1 MGRCTLNTEK
11 KVGIAFFVGIVLLM
25 ALTFWVGKIRLFESG
40 YIIKVNFNQIGGL
53 KKGDTVTLA
62 GMKVGRVE
70 DFNIK
75 NNKIQV
81 SLWIR
86 KETVLRQNSIFSIN
100 DVSLMGGK
108 YVGITMGTSD
118 SLIVGPGIIVE
129 GKDSYQLDQLF
140 TKAGEISDSIE
151 KLVSKIEKGEGT
163 AGKLLTDEE
172 LYKNTSEFMQSA
184 KETSDKA
191 QKIIDEFQGIGTEVK
206 ETVVTI
212 KKIVKKIGKGEGTVG
227 KLIYDEELYNDTKKT
242 IKSAKTVSDDAKD
255 VLGKM
260 KEIKTWLGIESVY
273 SAREGDFR
281 NKGYIRIEPSENKYY
296 LVGASKLGT
305 GNSKDDKHE
314 IEYDVQLALKFF
326 DNNLT
331 VRGGLINS
339 GAGLGADYM
348 LPDKKTSI
356 TVEGHSAVY
365 SSPFFFRTNLSY
377 RMWEDKSYYIVAGAE
392 DILDN
397 PSFIAGIKIEY
408 NDQDINYLVGLM
420 GAAR

>member
-1 MGRCTLNTEK
+1 MNAEK

-25 ALTFWVGKIRLFESG
+25 ALTFWVGKIKLFESG

-118 SLIVGPGIIVE
+118 SLILVPGIIVD

-151 KLVSKIEKGEGT
+151 KLVSKIEKGEST

-172 LYKNTSEFMQSA
+172 LYKNVSEFMQSA

-227 KLIYDEELYNDTKKT
+227 KLIYDEELYNETKKT

-260 KEIKTWLGIESVY
+260 KEIKTWLGVESVY
-273 SAREGDFR
+273 SAREGASR
-281 NKGYIRIEPSENKYY
+281 NKGYIRIEPSEDKYY

-305 GNSKDDKHE
+305 ENSKEEGRK

-348 LPDKKTSI
+348 LPDKKTVI

-365 SSPFFFRTNLSY
+365 SSPFFLRTNLSY
-377 RMWEDKSYYIVAGAE
+377 KMWKDRSYYIVAGAE
-392 DILDN
+392 DILDS

-408 NDQDINYLVGLM
+408 NDQDIKYLVGLM
-420 GAAR
+420 SAAR

>member
-1 MGRCTLNTEK
+1 MNIEK

-25 ALTFWVGKIRLFESG
+25 ALTFWVGKIRIFENG
-40 YIIKVNFNQIGGL
+40 YIIKVNFSQIGGL

-70 DFNIK
+70 DFDIK
-75 NNKIQV
+75 DNKIQV
-81 SLWIR
+81 SLWIK
-86 KETVLRQNSIFSIN
+86 KETTLRQNSIFSIN

-108 YVGITMGTSD
+108 YVGITMGTAD
-118 SLIVGPGIIVE
+118 SLVLKPGSIVD

-140 TKAGEISDSIE
+140 TKAGEISDSIG
-151 KLVSKIEKGEGT
+151 KLVEKIEKGEGT

-172 LYKNTSEFMQSA
+172 LYKNTSEFMKSA

-191 QKIIDEFQGIGTEVK
+191 QKIMDEFQEVGTEVK
-206 ETVVTI
+206 ETVKTI
-212 KKIVKKIGKGEGTVG
+212 KKIVKKIDKGEGTVG
-227 KLIYDEELYNDTKKT
+227 KLIYDEELYNDARKT
-242 IKSAKTVSDDAKD
+242 MKSAKAASEGAKD

-260 KEIKTWLGIESVY
+260 REMKTWLGDESVY
-273 SAREGDFR
+273 SAREGAFR
-281 NKGYIRIEPSENKYY
+281 NKGYIRIEPAEDKYY

-305 GNSKDDKHE
+305 SNSKEERYK

-339 GAGLGADYM
+339 GVGLGADYI

-365 SSPFFFRTNLSY
+365 SSPFFLRTNLSY
-377 RMWEDKSYYIVAGAE
+377 KIWEDKSYYIVAGAE
-392 DILDN
+392 DILDR
-397 PSFIAGIKIEY
+397 PSFIAGVKIEY
-408 NDQDINYLVGLM
+408 NDQDLKYLVGLM

>member
-1 MGRCTLNTEK
+1 MNIEK

-118 SLIVGPGIIVE
+118 SLILRPESIVD
-129 GKDSYQLDQLF
+129 GKNSYQLDQLF

-227 KLIYDEELYNDTKKT
+227 KLIYDEELYNETKKT

-273 SAREGDFR
+273 SAREGAFR
-281 NKGYIRIEPSENKYY
+281 NKGYIRIEPAEDKYY

-305 GNSKDDKHE
+305 GNSKDDRHE

-365 SSPFFFRTNLSY
+365 SSPFFLRTNLSY
-377 RMWEDKSYYIVAGAE
+377 KIWKDKSYYIVAGAE
-392 DILDN
+392 DILDKA
-397 PSFIAGIKIEY
+397 SFIAGVKIEY
-408 NDQDINYLVGLM
+408 NDQDLKYLIGLM

>member
-1 MGRCTLNTEK
+1 MNTEK

-118 SLIVGPGIIVE
+118 SLILGPESIVD

-206 ETVVTI
+206 ETVGTI

-227 KLIYDEELYNDTKKT
+227 KLIYDEELYNETKKT

-273 SAREGDFR
+273 SAREGAFR

-305 GNSKDDKHE
+305 GNSKDDRRE

-365 SSPFFFRTNLSY
+365 SSPFFLRTNLSY
-377 RMWEDKSYYIVAGAE
+377 RMWKNKSYYIVAGAE

-408 NDQDINYLVGLM
+408 NDQDIKYLVGLM

>member
-1 MGRCTLNTEK
+1 MNIEK
-11 KVGIAFFVGIVLLM
+11 KVGIAFFVGIMLLM
-25 ALTFWVGKIRLFESG
+25 ALTFWVGKIRLFENG
-40 YIIKVNFNQIGGL
+40 YIIKVNFTQIGGL
-53 KKGDTVTLA
+53 KRGDTVTLA

-70 DFNIK
+70 DFDIK
-75 NNKIQV
+75 DNKIQV
-81 SLWIR
+81 SLWIK
-86 KETVLRQNSIFSIN
+86 KETILRQNSIFSIN

-108 YVGITMGTSD
+108 YVGITMGSTDSPVLTSG
-118 SLIVGPGIIVE
+118 SIVD

-151 KLVSKIEKGEGT
+151 KLVGKIEKGEGT

-172 LYKNTSEFMQSA
+172 LYRNTSEFMKSA

-191 QKIIDEFQGIGTEVK
+191 QKILDEFQGIGAEVK
-206 ETVVTI
+206 ETVKTI
-212 KKIVKKIGKGEGTVG
+212 KKIVKKIDRGEGTVG
-227 KLIYDEELYNDTKKT
+227 KLIYDEELYNDARKT
-242 IKSAKTVSDDAKD
+242 MKSAKAASEDAKD

-260 KEIKTWLGIESVY
+260 KGIKTWLGIESVY
-273 SAREGDFR
+273 SLREGAFR
-281 NKGYIRIEPSENKYY
+281 NKGYIRIEPSEDKYY

-305 GNSKDDKHE
+305 GNSKEERRE

-348 LPDKKTSI
+348 LPDKKTVI

-365 SSPFFFRTNLSY
+365 SSSFFLRTNLSY
-377 RMWEDKSYYIVAGAE
+377 RIWEDKSYYIVAGAE
-392 DILDN
+392 DILDR

-408 NDQDINYLVGLM
+408 NDQDLKYLVGLM

>member
-1 MGRCTLNTEK
+1 MKTEK
-11 KVGIAFFVGIVLLM
+11 KVGIAFFAGIILLM
-25 ALTFWVGKIRLFESG
+25 ALTFWVGKIRIFENG
-40 YIIKVNFNQIGGL
+40 YIIKANFSQVGGL
-53 KKGDTVTLA
+53 KRGDTVTLA

-75 NNKIQV
+75 DNKIQV
-81 SLWIR
+81 SLWIK
-86 KETVLRQNSIFSIN
+86 KETILKQNSVFSIN

-108 YVGITMGTSD
+108 YVGITMGTTD
-118 SLIVGPGIIVE
+118 SPVLRPDSIVDGVDP
-129 GKDSYQLDQLF
+129 YQLHQLF
-140 TKAGEISDSIE
+140 TKAGEISETIGNLTKKVE
-151 KLVSKIEKGEGT
+151 RGEGT

-172 LYKNTSEFMQSA
+172 LYKNTSEFMKSA

-191 QKIIDEFQGIGTEVK
+191 QKIIDEFEGIGTEVK
-206 ETVVTI
+206 KTVKTI
-212 KKIVKKIGKGEGTVG
+212 KKIVKKIDRGEGSVG
-227 KLIYDEELYNDTKKT
+227 KLIYDEELYDEAKKT
-242 IKSAKTVSDDAKD
+242 MKSAKAASEDAKD

-260 KEIKTWLGIESVY
+260 REIKTWLGGESVY
-273 SAREGDFR
+273 SVRDGACR
-281 NKGYIRIEPSENKYY
+281 NKGYIRIEPSEDKYY

-305 GNSKDDKHE
+305 SNSKDDRRE

-348 LPDKKTSI
+348 LPDKKTCVTI
-356 TVEGHSAVY
+356 EGHSAVY
-365 SSPFFFRTNLSY
+365 SSPFFLRTNLSY
-377 RMWEDKSYYIVAGAE
+377 KIWEDKSYYIVAGAE
-392 DILDN
+392 DILDR

-408 NDQDINYLVGLM
+408 NDQDIKYLVGLM

>member
-1 MGRCTLNTEK
+1 MNIEK
-11 KVGIAFFVGIVLLM
+11 KVGIAFFIGIVLLM
-25 ALTFWVGKIRLFESG
+25 ALTFWVGKIRLFENG
-40 YIIKVNFNQIGGL
+40 YIIKVNFSQIGGL

-75 NNKIQV
+75 DNKIQV
-81 SLWIR
+81 SLWI
-86 KETVLRQNSIFSIN
+86 KKDIILRQNSIFGIN

-118 SLIVGPGIIVE
+118 SLVLMPGSIVDA
-129 GKDSYQLDQLF
+129 KDSYQLDQLF
-140 TKAGEISDSIE
+140 TKAGEISEGIG
-151 KLVSKIEKGEGT
+151 KLVEKIEKGEGT
-163 AGKLLTDEE
+163 AGKLLSDEE
-172 LYKNTSEFMQSA
+172 LYKNTAEFMKSA

-191 QKIIDEFQGIGTEVK
+191 QKIMDEFQEIGTEVK
-206 ETVVTI
+206 ETVKI
-212 KKIVKKIGKGEGTVG
+212 INKIVKKIDKGEGSVG
-227 KLIYDEELYNDTKKT
+227 KLIHDEQLYNDARKVM
-242 IKSAKTVSDDAKD
+242 KSAKTASEDAKD

-260 KEIKTWLGIESVY
+260 REIKTWLGGESVY
-273 SAREGDFR
+273 SIRHGAAR
-281 NKGYIRIEPSENKYY
+281 NKGYVRIEPSENKYY

-305 GNSKDDKHE
+305 GNSKDDRRE

-339 GAGLGADYM
+339 GAGLGADYR

-365 SSPFFFRTNLSY
+365 SSPFFLRTNLSY
-377 RMWEDKSYYIVAGAE
+377 KIWKDKSYYIVAGAE
-392 DILDN
+392 DILDR

-408 NDQDINYLVGLM
+408 NDQDLKYLVGLM

>member
-1 MGRCTLNTEK
+1 LNIEK
-11 KVGIAFFVGIVLLM
+11 KVGIAFFVGIALLM
-25 ALTFWVGKIRLFESG
+25 ALTFWVGKIRLFENG
-40 YIIKVNFNQIGGL
+40 YIIKVNFSQIGGL

-70 DFNIK
+70 DFDIRD
-75 NNKIQV
+75 NKIQV
-81 SLWIR
+81 SLWIK
-86 KETVLRQNSIFSIN
+86 KETTLRQNSIFSIN

-108 YVGITMGTSD
+108 YVGITMGTAD
-118 SLIVGPGIIVE
+118 SLVLRPGSIVD

-140 TKAGEISDSIE
+140 TKAGEISDSIG
-151 KLVSKIEKGEGT
+151 KLVEQIEKGQGT

-172 LYKNTSEFMQSA
+172 LYKNTSEFMRSA

-191 QKIIDEFQGIGTEVK
+191 QKIIDEFDGIGTEVK
-206 ETVVTI
+206 ETVKTI
-212 KKIVKKIGKGEGTVG
+212 KKIVKKIDKGEGSVG
-227 KLIYDEELYNDTKKT
+227 KLIYDEELYNDARKT
-242 IKSAKTVSDDAKD
+242 MKSAKAASEDAKD

-260 KEIKTWLGIESVY
+260 REIKTWLGTESVY
-273 SAREGDFR
+273 SLREGAFR
-281 NKGYIRIEPSENKYY
+281 NKGYIRIEPSEDKYY

-305 GNSKDDKHE
+305 GNSKEKRRE
-314 IEYDVQLALKFF
+314 NDVQLALKFF

-339 GAGLGADYM
+339 GAGLGADYT
-348 LPDKKTSI
+348 LTDKKTVI

-365 SSPFFFRTNLSY
+365 CSPFFLRTNLSY
-377 RMWEDKSYYIVAGAE
+377 KIWEDKSYYIVAGAE
-392 DILDN
+392 DILDR

-408 NDQDINYLVGLM
+408 NDQDIKYLVGLM

>member
-1 MGRCTLNTEK
+1 MNTEK

-25 ALTFWVGKIRLFESG
+25 ALTFWVGKIRLFENG
-40 YIIKVNFNQIGGL
+40 YIIKVNFSQIGGL
-53 KKGDTVTLA
+53 KRGDTVTLA

-70 DFNIK
+70 DFDIK
-75 NNKIQV
+75 DNKIQV

-108 YVGITMGTSD
+108 YVGITMGTVD
-118 SLIVGPGIIVE
+118 SLILGPGSIVD

-206 ETVVTI
+206 ETVGTI

-227 KLIYDEELYNDTKKT
+227 KLIYDEELYNETKKT

-273 SAREGDFR
+273 SAREGAFR
-281 NKGYIRIEPSENKYY
+281 NKGYLRIEPAEDKYY

-305 GNSKDDKHE
+305 GNSKDDRHE

-365 SSPFFFRTNLSY
+365 SSPFFLRTNLSY

-397 PSFIAGIKIEY
+397 PSFIAGVKIEY
-408 NDQDINYLVGLM
+408 NDQDIKYLVGLM

>member
-1 MGRCTLNTEK
+1 MNTEK

-86 KETVLRQNSIFSIN
+86 KETILRQNSIFSIN

-118 SLIVGPGIIVE
+118 SLILGPEIIVD

-172 LYKNTSEFMQSA
+172 LYKNTSEFMQSV

-227 KLIYDEELYNDTKKT
+227 KLIYDEELYNETKKT

-273 SAREGDFR
+273 SAREGAFR

-365 SSPFFFRTNLSY
+365 SSPFFLRTNLSY

-408 NDQDINYLVGLM
+408 NDQDIKYLVGLM

>member
-1 MGRCTLNTEK
+1 MNIEK
-11 KVGIAFFVGIVLLM
+11 KVGIAFFVGIALLM
-25 ALTFWVGKIRLFESG
+25 ALTFWVGKIRLFENG
-40 YIIKVNFNQIGGL
+40 YIIKVNFSQIGGL

-70 DFNIK
+70 DFDIRD
-75 NNKIQV
+75 NKIQV
-81 SLWIR
+81 SLWIK
-86 KETVLRQNSIFSIN
+86 KETTLRQNSIFSIN

-108 YVGITMGTSD
+108 YVGITMGTAD
-118 SLIVGPGIIVE
+118 SLVLRPGSIVD

-140 TKAGEISDSIE
+140 TKAGEISDSIG
-151 KLVSKIEKGEGT
+151 KLVEQIEKGQGT

-172 LYKNTSEFMQSA
+172 LYKNTSEFMRSA

-191 QKIIDEFQGIGTEVK
+191 QKIIDEFDGIGTEVK
-206 ETVVTI
+206 ETVKTI
-212 KKIVKKIGKGEGTVG
+212 KKIVKKIDKGEGSVG
-227 KLIYDEELYNDTKKT
+227 KLIYDEELYNDARKT
-242 IKSAKTVSDDAKD
+242 MKSAKAASEDAKD

-260 KEIKTWLGIESVY
+260 REIKTWLGTESVY
-273 SAREGDFR
+273 SLREGAFR
-281 NKGYIRIEPSENKYY
+281 NKGYIRIEPSEDKYY

-305 GNSKDDKHE
+305 GNSKEKRRE

-339 GAGLGADYM
+339 GAGLGADYT
-348 LPDKKTSI
+348 LTDKKTVI

-365 SSPFFFRTNLSY
+365 CSPFFLRTNLSY
-377 RMWEDKSYYIVAGAE
+377 KIWEDKSYYIVAGAE
-392 DILDN
+392 DILDR

-408 NDQDINYLVGLM
+408 NDQDIKYLVGLM

>member
-1 MGRCTLNTEK
+1 LNIEK

-25 ALTFWVGKIRLFESG
+25 ALTFWVGKIRLFEDG
-40 YIIKVNFNQIGGL
+40 YIIKVNFGQIGGL
-53 KKGDTVTLA
+53 KKGETVTLA

-70 DFNIK
+70 DFDIK
-75 NNKIQV
+75 DNKIQV
-81 SLWIR
+81 SLWIK
-86 KETVLRQNSIFSIN
+86 KETILRQNSIFSIN

-108 YVGITMGTSD
+108 YVAITMGTAD
-118 SLIVGPGIIVE
+118 SLVLKPGSIVDGA
-129 GKDSYQLDQLF
+129 DSYQLDQLF
-140 TKAGEISDSIE
+140 TKAGEISDSIG
-151 KLVSKIEKGEGT
+151 KLVEKIEKGEGT

-172 LYKNTSEFMQSA
+172 LYKNTSEFMKSA

-191 QKIIDEFQGIGTEVK
+191 QKIMDEFQEVGTEVK
-206 ETVVTI
+206 ETVKTI
-212 KKIVKKIGKGEGTVG
+212 KKIVKKIDRGEGTVG
-227 KLIYDEELYNDTKKT
+227 KLIYDEELYNEAKKT
-242 IKSAKTVSDDAKD
+242 MKSAKTVSEDAKD

-260 KEIKTWLGIESVY
+260 REIKTWLGGESVY
-273 SAREGDFR
+273 STREGAFR
-281 NKGYIRIEPSENKYY
+281 NKGYIRIEPSEDKYY

-305 GNSKDDKHE
+305 GNSKEERRE

-348 LPDKKTSI
+348 LPDKKTVI

-365 SSPFFFRTNLSY
+365 SDPFFLRTNLSY
-377 RMWEDKSYYIVAGAE
+377 KIWEDKSYYIVAGAE
-392 DILDN
+392 DILDS
-397 PSFIAGIKIEY
+397 PSFLAGVKIEY
-408 NDQDINYLVGLM
+408 NDQDLKYLVGLM

>member
-1 MGRCTLNTEK
+1 MNIEK
-11 KVGIAFFVGIVLLM
+11 KVGIAFFVGIALLM
-25 ALTFWVGKIRLFESG
+25 ALTFWVGKIRLFENG
-40 YIIKVNFNQIGGL
+40 YIIKVNFSQIGGL

-70 DFNIK
+70 DFDIRD
-75 NNKIQV
+75 NKIQV
-81 SLWIR
+81 SLWIK
-86 KETVLRQNSIFSIN
+86 KETTLRQNSIFSIN

-108 YVGITMGTSD
+108 YVGITMGTAD
-118 SLIVGPGIIVE
+118 SLVLRPGSIVD

-140 TKAGEISDSIE
+140 TKAGEISDSIG
-151 KLVSKIEKGEGT
+151 KLVEQIEKGQGT

-172 LYKNTSEFMQSA
+172 LYKNTSEFMRSA

-191 QKIIDEFQGIGTEVK
+191 QKIIDEFDGIGTEVK
-206 ETVVTI
+206 ETVKTI
-212 KKIVKKIGKGEGTVG
+212 KKIVKKIDKGEGSVG
-227 KLIYDEELYNDTKKT
+227 KLIYDEELYNDARKT
-242 IKSAKTVSDDAKD
+242 MKSAKAASEDAKD

-260 KEIKTWLGIESVY
+260 REIKTWLGTESVY
-273 SAREGDFR
+273 SLREGAFR
-281 NKGYIRIEPSENKYY
+281 NKGYIRIEPAEDKYY

-305 GNSKDDKHE
+305 GNSKEKRRE

-339 GAGLGADYM
+339 GAGLGADYT
-348 LPDKKTSI
+348 LTDKKTVI

-365 SSPFFFRTNLSY
+365 CSPFFLRTNLSY
-377 RMWEDKSYYIVAGAE
+377 KIWEDKSYYIVAGAE
-392 DILDN
+392 DILDR

-408 NDQDINYLVGLM
+408 NDQDIKYLVGLM

>member
-1 MGRCTLNTEK
+1 MNTEK

-108 YVGITMGTSD
+108 YVGITMGTVD
-118 SLIVGPGIIVE
+118 SLILRPGSIVD
-129 GKDSYQLDQLF
+129 GKDAYQLDQLF

-172 LYKNTSEFMQSA
+172 LYKNTAEFMKSA

-206 ETVVTI
+206 ETVGTI

-227 KLIYDEELYNDTKKT
+227 KLIYDEELYNETKKT

-305 GNSKDDKHE
+305 GNSKDDRRE

-348 LPDKKTSI
+348 LPDKKTTI

-365 SSPFFFRTNLSY
+365 SSPFFLRTNLSY

-408 NDQDINYLVGLM
+408 NDQDIKYLVGLM

>member
-86 KETVLRQNSIFSIN
+86 KETILRQNSIFSIN

-118 SLIVGPGIIVE
+118 SLILGPGIIVD

-191 QKIIDEFQGIGTEVK
+191 QKIIDEFQEIGTEVK
-206 ETVVTI
+206 ETVGTI

-227 KLIYDEELYNDTKKT
+227 KLIYDEELYNETKKT

-273 SAREGDFR
+273 SAREGAFR

-305 GNSKDDKHE
+305 GNSKDDIHE

-365 SSPFFFRTNLSY
+365 SSPFFLRTNLSY

-408 NDQDINYLVGLM
+408 NDQDIKYLVGLM

>member
-1 MGRCTLNTEK
+1 MNIEK
-11 KVGIAFFVGIVLLM
+11 KVGIAFFIGIVLLM
-25 ALTFWVGKIRLFESG
+25 ALTFWVGKIRLFENG
-40 YIIKVNFNQIGGL
+40 YIIKVNFSQIGGL

-75 NNKIQV
+75 DNKIQV
-81 SLWIR
+81 SLWI
-86 KETVLRQNSIFSIN
+86 KKDIILRQNSIFGIN

-118 SLIVGPGIIVE
+118 SLILVPGIIVD

-184 KETSDKA
+184 KKTSDKA
-191 QKIIDEFQGIGTEVK
+191 QKIIDEFQEIGTEVK
-206 ETVVTI
+206 ETVGTI
-212 KKIVKKIGKGEGTVG
+212 KKIIKKIGKGEGTVG
-227 KLIYDEELYNDTKKT
+227 KLIYDEELYNETKKT

-273 SAREGDFR
+273 SAREGAFR
-281 NKGYIRIEPSENKYY
+281 NKGYIRIEPAENKYY

-305 GNSKDDKHE
+305 GNSKDDRHE

-339 GAGLGADYM
+339 GAGLGADYR

-365 SSPFFFRTNLSY
+365 SSPFFLRTNLSY
-377 RMWEDKSYYIVAGAE
+377 KIWKDKNYYIVAGAE
-392 DILDN
+392 DILDR

-408 NDQDINYLVGLM
+408 NDQDLKYLVGLM

>member
-1 MGRCTLNTEK
+1 MNTEK

-118 SLIVGPGIIVE
+118 SLILGPGIIVD

-397 PSFIAGIKIEY
+397 PSFIAGIKIEF

>member
-1 MGRCTLNTEK
+1 LNIEK
-11 KVGIAFFVGIVLLM
+11 KVGIAFFVGIALLM
-25 ALTFWVGKIRLFESG
+25 ALTFWVGKIRLFENG
-40 YIIKVNFNQIGGL
+40 YIIKVNFSQIGGL

-70 DFNIK
+70 DFDIRD
-75 NNKIQV
+75 NKIQV
-81 SLWIR
+81 SLWIK
-86 KETVLRQNSIFSIN
+86 KETTLRQNSIFSIN

-108 YVGITMGTSD
+108 YVGITMGTAD
-118 SLIVGPGIIVE
+118 SLVLRPGSIVD

-140 TKAGEISDSIE
+140 TKAGEISDSIG
-151 KLVSKIEKGEGT
+151 KLVEQIEKGQGT

-172 LYKNTSEFMQSA
+172 LYKNTSEFMRSA

-191 QKIIDEFQGIGTEVK
+191 QKIIDEFDGIGTEVK
-206 ETVVTI
+206 ETVKTI
-212 KKIVKKIGKGEGTVG
+212 KKIVKKIDKGEGSVG
-227 KLIYDEELYNDTKKT
+227 KLIYDEELYNDARKT
-242 IKSAKTVSDDAKD
+242 MKSAKAASEDAKD

-260 KEIKTWLGIESVY
+260 REIKTWLGTESVY
-273 SAREGDFR
+273 SLREGAFR
-281 NKGYIRIEPSENKYY
+281 NKGYIRIEPSEDKYY

-305 GNSKDDKHE
+305 GNSKEKRRE

-339 GAGLGADYM
+339 GAGLGADYT
-348 LPDKKTSI
+348 LTDKKTVI

-365 SSPFFFRTNLSY
+365 CSPFFLRTNLSY
-377 RMWEDKSYYIVAGAE
+377 KIWEDKSYYIVAGAE
-392 DILDN
+392 DILDR

-408 NDQDINYLVGLM
+408 NDQDIKYLVGLM